1 MKITIHQ
8 ANYLP
13 YPGFFH
19 KISQADVFVI
29 MDDVQFQFD
38 ITNRNKI
45 ISKNGGWDRVTV
57 PVKKNQTHK
66 KIMDIEINN
75 GIEWG
80 IENYKKL
87 CESYDSSKY
96 FINYKDYFEKLYKK
110 NWKKIFDLNLD
121 IIKQVCDWLDINVE
135 IVIES
140 KLKVVGESTERL
152 IEVCKKLDA
161 DTYISGIGGKNY
173 LVEELFE
180 KNDINLQF
188 QNYNPIRYTQNLA
201 ESFIPNL
208 SIIDLLSNV
217 GPDSKKLFLPN

>member
-45 ISKNGGWDRVTV
+45 ISKNRGWDRVTV

-75 GIEWG
+75 KIEWR

-87 CESYDSSKY
+87 CASYDSSKY

-180 KNDINLQF
+180 KNDINLEYQK
-188 QNYNPIRYTQNLA
+188 YNPIRYTQNLA

-217 GPDSKKLFLPN
+217 GPDSKKLFLSN